1 MKLKYILPLFL
12 LLGFTGCDEE
22 EILKSILGDPV
33 AIADGDYATDCIPDG
48 QGGSSITSLTIS
60 GNATSRD
67 IQIDVY
73 TSADCTTGETLG
85 TPEQASI
92 ELAEYGFGNSVS
104 FLTEGALKLPYHVDA
119 QGALYLGVGVE
130 SSGEPIDIFT
140 DFIDDPTNSGATK
153 FNFIP
158 PAS

>member
-33 AIADGDYATDCIPDG
+33 AIVDGDYATDCIPDG
-48 QGGSSITSLTIS
+48 QGGSSITSLVVS

-67 IQIDVY
+67 LQIDTY
-73 TSADCTTGETLG
+73 TDVACSVGETLG
-85 TPEQASI
+85 TPESAAI
-92 ELAEYGFGNSVS
+92 ALAEYGFGNGVS
-104 FLTEGALKLPYHVDA
+104 FMTEGAAKLPYHVDA
-119 QGALYLGVGVE
+119 NGDLYIGVSVE
-130 SSGEPIDIFT
+130 SSGEPVDIFA

>member
-12 LLGFTGCDEE
+12 LLGFTGCEEE

-33 AIADGDYATDCIPDG
+33 AIADGDYVTDCIPDG
-48 QGGSSITSLTIS
+48 SGGSSITSLTVS

-67 IQIDVY
+67 IQVDVY

-104 FLTEGALKLPYHVDA
+104 FFTEGAAKLPYHVDSE
-119 QGALYLGVGVE
+119 GALYIGVSAD
-130 SSGEPIDIFT
+130 SSGEPAEIFA
-140 DFIDDPTNSGATK
+140 DFIDDPTNSGGTK
-153 FNFIP
+153 FNFLGN
-158 PAS
+158 